1 LIENQ
6 DYIVHESA
14 ASLRLLDYVIQFVP
28 AVLSRNG
35 AKKAI
40 KNGNILLNGKPAEG
54 SRFVKVGD
62 KIAFVPPK
70 KCPSKVF
77 KLSLPVVYE
86 DDYLAVINKPA
97 GFGVSGNYF
106 RTIENALPFNL
117 KPSFQADALSSP
129 RAVHRLDNQT
139 SGLLLIAKTTLAR
152 INLGNQFEQKNVH
165 KTYFALVAGALSA
178 KGNICFPIDSK
189 EALSEYEVIQQVDSV
204 KYQKISLV
212 KLIPHTGRTHQLR
225 IHLSRLG
232 HPILGDKL
240 YTQNLPVLNG
250 KGLFLAALELRF
262 VHPISNEYLS
272 FTLELPHKFS
282 AFLKKEQVR
291 YENSGKPNGIT

>member
-1 LIENQ
+1 MIEKQ

-14 ASLRLLDYVIQFVP
+14 ESLRLLDYVIQFVP

-40 KNGNILLNGKPAEG
+40 KSGCILLNGKPAEG
-54 SRFVKVGD
+54 SRFLKVGD
-62 KIAFVPPK
+62 KIAFVPSDPV
-70 KCPSKVF
+70 PSKVF

-117 KPSFQADALSSP
+117 QPSLQADALISP

-139 SGLLLIAKTTLAR
+139 SGLLLVAKTATAR
-152 INLGNQFEQKNVH
+152 IHLGNQFEQKSVC

-178 KGNICFPIDSK
+178 KENIDFPVDSK
-189 EALSEYEVIQQVDSV
+189 EAFTEFEVIQQVDSV
-204 KYQKISLV
+204 KYKKISLV
-212 KLIPHTGRTHQLR
+212 KLVPQTGRTHQLR
-225 IHLSRLG
+225 IHLSQLG
-232 HPILGDKL
+232 YPIIGDKL
-240 YTQNLPVLNG
+240 YTKNTPVLRG
-250 KGLFLAALELRF
+250 KGLFLAALELSF
-262 VHPISNEYLS
+262 MHPISNEYLR
-272 FTLELPHKFS
+272 FKLELPHKFS
-282 AFLKKEQVR
+282 AFLNKEQGR
-291 YENSGKPNGIT
+291 YYSSRKLNEKT